1 MEILINVFVM
11 AGIGAVIGGILAYA
25 AKKFEVK
32 IDPTIEE
39 IVHVLPGVNCGGCG
53 FPGCYS
59 YAEAI
64 AGGKVSLQLCSAGGT
79 KVIEDI
85 SDIMGIEKV
94 PMEDRKVARVI
105 CGGSI
110 TKTRKKYDFKIQIKS
125 CANSNLYFGGDKS
138 CGYGCLGYGDC
149 VKVCPF
155 DAVKI
160 NKDGISKVIE
170 EKCTACGKCVS
181 ACPKN
186 IIRILP
192 FKSKHTV
199 LCSSKEKGIV
209 AKKMCEV
216 SCIACGICAKNCPE
230 NAIIVENN
238 LAKIDFIKCKNCG
251 ICKTKCPTKAI
262 EGI

>member
-1 MEILINVFVM
+1 MTDDIN
-11 AGIGAVIGGILAYA
+11 
-25 AKKFEVK
+25 K
-32 IDPTIEE
+32 
-39 IVHVLPGVNCGGCG
+39 
-53 FPGCYS
+53 
-59 YAEAI
+59 
-64 AGGKVSLQLCSAGGT
+64 
-79 KVIEDI
+79 KVINIFSKHKNSEPSAHD
-85 SDIMGIEKV
+85 E
-94 PMEDRKVARVI
+94 RVKFFA
-105 CGGSI
+105 GFN
-110 TKTRKKYDFKIQIKS
+110 Y
-125 CANSNLYFGGDKS
+125 
-138 CGYGCLGYGDC
+138 
-149 VKVCPF
+149 
-155 DAVKI
+155 VKI

-238 LAKIDFIKCKNCG
+238 LAKIDFIKCTNCG